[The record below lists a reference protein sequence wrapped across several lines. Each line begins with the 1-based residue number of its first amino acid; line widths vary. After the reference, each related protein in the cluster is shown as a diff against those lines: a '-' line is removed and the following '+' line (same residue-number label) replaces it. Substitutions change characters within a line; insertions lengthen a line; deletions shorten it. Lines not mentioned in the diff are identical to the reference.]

1 MSKLLT
7 AAAAAAVLAALVAGC
22 GGGDETTDETVT
34 LTKVEFIKQGDAICQ
49 AGNKEIEEGF
59 EEFAKEN
66 NLPENKEPS
75 KEQGVELVETVL
87 LPNIQQQGEE
97 LRELGAPE
105 GDEEQVEEILD
116 SLDEAVA
123 EGEDDPESLFSGD
136 TDPFGKPNQ
145 MASDYGFKVCGE
157 E

>member
-7 AAAAAAVLAALVAGC
+7 AAVAAAVLAALVAGC

-49 AGNKEIEEGF
+49 TGNKEIEEGF

-87 LPNIQQQGEE
+87 LPSIQQQGEE
-97 LRELGAPE
+97 IRELGAPE
-105 GDEEQVEEILD
+105 GDEEQVDELLT
-116 SLDEAVA
+116 SLEDAVA